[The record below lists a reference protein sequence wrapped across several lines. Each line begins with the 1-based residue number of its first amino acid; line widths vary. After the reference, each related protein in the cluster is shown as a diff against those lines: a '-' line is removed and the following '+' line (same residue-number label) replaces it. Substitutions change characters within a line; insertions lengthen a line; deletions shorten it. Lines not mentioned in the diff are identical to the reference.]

1 MADFSIQREKI
12 AQAVEILKEKNVD
25 AWLTFVR
32 ETSHNADPALGLIV
46 GQDVTW
52 HSAFII
58 TKMGRRVAIVGRYD
72 ADNLRLMG
80 GYDTVIGYDKSIQP
94 DLLKVLGELDVKQ
107 IAVNY
112 SESDSAADGLS
123 HGMYLT
129 LQRYFEGT
137 PYEMISAEK
146 ILNSIRG
153 RKSAGEIA
161 RIRAAVKLTEEVI
174 EQIGDFLKP
183 GLSEVQ
189 IYDYVHGLFKANGVV
204 PSWEPK
210 YCPIVNCGPDSAM
223 GHAGANEKLFAT
235 AGQVVHVDLGVKL
248 NDYISDMQRMWYIQ
262 PRGETSI
269 PEPVQKAFDAVRKAI
284 LAAAAVLKPGVQGYV
299 VDDAARNSIVA
310 SGYPEYQHAVGHH
323 IGRTVHDG
331 ATLLGPRWERY
342 GKSSEG
348 IVEAGNIFTLEL
360 GVHVPGYGIVSL
372 EEDVL
377 VTNDGL
383 DWVGAPQ
390 TELMVVQA

>member
-58 TKMGRRVAIVGRYD
+58 TKTGRRVAIVGRYD

-94 DLLKVLGELDVKQ
+94 DLLKVLGELGVKQ

-342 GKSSEG
+342 GKASEG

-390 TELMVVQA
+390 TELMVVKV